1 MIKVRVLLIIAFCSF
16 INACS
21 SLPSEK
27 NTTFNNLDSYQER
40 QAKIAQLNQWK
51 LTGKIAFLEGKK
63 RESANIYWQYFP
75 KTQAQQ
81 LTLTTYLGI
90 QVFSLTSLEGLHTL
104 TLDGKSY
111 TDTSL
116 SRLLDSFTGYPL
128 PTTQLTQWLFGLAA
142 NKTDQIYFAKDKK
155 LPSRLTTEN
164 YAFPW
169 QVEYENYQAI
179 NSLYLAKKLTIKHQ
193 NLTIKL
199 LISEW
204 TL

>member
-1 MIKVRVLLIIAFCSF
+1 MIKVRVLLIIAFCCF

-21 SLPSEK
+21 SLPSDK
-27 NTTFNNLDSYQER
+27 NTTINNLDSYQER
-40 QAKIAQLNQWK
+40 QAKITQLAQWK
-51 LTGKIAFLEGKK
+51 LTGKIAFIEGKK

-81 LTLTTYLGI
+81 LILTTYLGI
-90 QVFSLTSLEGLHTL
+90 QVFSLISENGLHTL

-111 TDTSL
+111 TDTNL

-128 PTTQLTQWLFGLAA
+128 PASQLTHWLFGLAA
-142 NKTDQIYFAKDKK
+142 NNNDLIHFADDNK
-155 LPSRLTTEN
+155 LPAGLTAQNYTER
-164 YAFPW
+164 W
-169 QVEYENYQAI
+169 QIQYENYQAI
-179 NSLYLAKKLTIKHQ
+179 NTLFLAKKLTIKHR

-199 LISEW
+199 LINDW